1 MSKPNGEDNKLAE
14 NKAAENGDDGNAN
27 KAAENGDDGNANG
40 AAANADEG
48 NANGNGAQGEGS
60 DGDDGKVLD
69 SHGQPGINKERH
81 DKEVAELKK
90 QIEELKAD
98 AAEAAESKA
107 KRDEFEQKVSDLEG
121 KLADSELSRKLEKV
135 GCRSVKAAKAL
146 LPDYDGDIEKL
157 RAAEPFLFE
166 EVKPAGS
173 TGFKPKA
180 ADPKDDQEEL
190 DKLFGI
196 KK

>member
-1 MSKPNGEDNKLAE
+1 MLKQNDPEE
-14 NKAAENGDDGNAN
+14 NKISAREEGENAEG
-27 KAAENGDDGNANG
+27 GNANG
-40 AAANADEG
+40 E
-48 NANGNGAQGEGS
+48 GAQGEGNE
-60 DGDDGKVLD
+60 GDEGKVLD

-107 KRDEFEQKVSDLEG
+107 KRAEYEQKVSDLEG

-146 LPDYDGDIEKL
+146 LADYDGDIEKL

-166 EVKPAGS
+166 EVKPTGS

-180 ADPKDDQEEL
+180 NDPKDDQEEL

>member
-1 MSKPNGEDNKLAE
+1 MQKQNEPEENKLSAQGAGESANGE
-14 NKAAENGDDGNAN
+14 
-27 KAAENGDDGNANG
+27 
-40 AAANADEG
+40 
-48 NANGNGAQGEGS
+48 GAQGEGN

-90 QIEELKAD
+90 RIEELKAD
-98 AAEAAESKA
+98 AAEAAESRA

-146 LPDYDGDIEKL
+146 LPDYDGDVEKL

-166 EVKPAGS
+166 EVKPTGS

>member
-1 MSKPNGEDNKLAE
+1 MPKQNDPEENKLTAHESGE
-14 NKAAENGDDGNAN
+14 NADDGNAN
-27 KAAENGDDGNANG
+27 
-40 AAANADEG
+40 DEG
-48 NANGNGAQGEGS
+48 ARDEGS
-60 DGDDGKVLD
+60 EGDDGKVLD
-69 SHGQPGINKERH
+69 THGQPGINKERH
-81 DKEVAELKK
+81 DKEVAELRK

-107 KRDEFEQKVSDLEG
+107 KRAEYEQKVSDLEG

-146 LPDYDGDIEKL
+146 LADYDGDIEKL

-180 ADPKDDQEEL
+180 NDPKDDQEEL

>member
-1 MSKPNGEDNKLAE
+1 MPKQNDPEE
-14 NKAAENGDDGNAN
+14 NKISAPEAGENAEG
-27 KAAENGDDGNANG
+27 GNANG
-40 AAANADEG
+40 E
-48 NANGNGAQGEGS
+48 GAQGEGS
-60 DGDDGKVLD
+60 EGDDGKVLD
-69 SHGQPGINKERH
+69 THGQPGINKERH

-107 KRDEFEQKVSDLEG
+107 KRAEYEQKVSDLED

-146 LPDYDGDIEKL
+146 LADYDGDIEKL

-166 EVKPAGS
+166 EDKPTGS

-180 ADPKDDQEEL
+180 NDPKDDQEEL

>member
-1 MSKPNGEDNKLAE
+1 MQKQNDPEENKLSAQE
-14 NKAAENGDDGNAN
+14 AGDNADG
-27 KAAENGDDGNANG
+27 GNANG
-40 AAANADEG
+40 E
-48 NANGNGAQGEGS
+48 GAQGEGNE
-60 DGDDGKVLD
+60 GDDGKVLD

-81 DKEVAELKK
+81 DKEVAELRK

-107 KRDEFEQKVSDLEG
+107 KRAEYEQKVSDLED

-166 EVKPAGS
+166 EVKPTGS

>member
-1 MSKPNGEDNKLAE
+1 MPKPNDQEENKLTAPESGE
-14 NKAAENGDDGNAN
+14 NADGGNAN
-27 KAAENGDDGNANG
+27 
-40 AAANADEG
+40 DE
-48 NANGNGAQGEGS
+48 GAQGEGS
-60 DGDDGKVLD
+60 EGDDGKVLD

-107 KRDEFEQKVSDLEG
+107 KRAEYEKKVNDLEG

-146 LPDYDGDIEKL
+146 LADYDGDIEKL

-166 EVKPAGS
+166 EVKPTGS

-180 ADPKDDQEEL
+180 NDPKDDQEEL

>member
-1 MSKPNGEDNKLAE
+1 MQKPNDTAE
-14 NKAAENGDDGNAN
+14 NKLTEPKAGDNADG
-27 KAAENGDDGNANG
+27 GNANG
-40 AAANADEG
+40 EG
-48 NANGNGAQGEGS
+48 EGAQGEVNE
-60 DGDDGKVLD
+60 GDDGKVLD

-81 DKEVAELKK
+81 DKEVAELRK

-166 EVKPAGS
+166 EVKPTGS

>member
-1 MSKPNGEDNKLAE
+1 MQKQNDSEENKLSAQG
-14 NKAAENGDDGNAN
+14 AG
-27 KAAENGDDGNANG
+27 GNANG
-40 AAANADEG
+40 E
-48 NANGNGAQGEGS
+48 GAQGEGNE
-60 DGDDGKVLD
+60 GDDGKVLD

-81 DKEVAELKK
+81 DKEVAGLRK

-166 EVKPAGS
+166 EVKPTGS
-173 TGFKPKA
+173 TGFKPNA

>member
-1 MSKPNGEDNKLAE
+1 MPKQNDPDENKLTASESGE
-14 NKAAENGDDGNAN
+14 NADG
-27 KAAENGDDGNANG
+27 GNANG
-40 AAANADEG
+40 E
-48 NANGNGAQGEGS
+48 GAQGEGS
-60 DGDDGKVLD
+60 EGDDGKVLD
-69 SHGQPGINKERH
+69 THGQPGINKERH

-107 KRDEFEQKVSDLEG
+107 KRAEYEKKVSDLEG

-146 LPDYDGDIEKL
+146 LADYDGDIEKL

-166 EVKPAGS
+166 EDKPTGS

-180 ADPKDDQEEL
+180 NDPKDDQEEL

>member
-1 MSKPNGEDNKLAE
+1 MQKPNDPKENKLTASESGE
-14 NKAAENGDDGNAN
+14 NADGGNAN
-27 KAAENGDDGNANG
+27 
-40 AAANADEG
+40 DEG
-48 NANGNGAQGEGS
+48 AQDEGS
-60 DGDDGKVLD
+60 EGDDGKVLD
-69 SHGQPGINKERH
+69 THGQPGINKERH

-107 KRDEFEQKVSDLEG
+107 KRAEYEKKVSDLEG

-146 LPDYDGDIEKL
+146 LADYDGDIEKL

-166 EVKPAGS
+166 EDKPTGS

-180 ADPKDDQEEL
+180 NDPKDDQEEL

>member
-1 MSKPNGEDNKLAE
+1 MQKPNDPAE
-14 NKAAENGDDGNAN
+14 NKLSAQEAGD
-27 KAAENGDDGNANG
+27 NANG
-40 AAANADEG
+40 E
-48 NANGNGAQGEGS
+48 NANGEGAQGDGNE
-60 DGDDGKVLD
+60 GDDGKVLD

-81 DKEVAELKK
+81 DKEVAELRK

-107 KRDEFEQKVSDLEG
+107 KRAEYEQKVSDLEG

-146 LPDYDGDIEKL
+146 LPDYDGDVEKL

-166 EVKPAGS
+166 EVKPTGS

>member
-1 MSKPNGEDNKLAE
+1 MQEQNDPEE
-14 NKAAENGDDGNAN
+14 NKPSAQ
-27 KAAENGDDGNANG
+27 G
-40 AAANADEG
+40 AGENADGE
-48 NANGNGAQGEGS
+48 GAQGEGN
-60 DGDDGKVLD
+60 DGDGGKVLD

-81 DKEVAELKK
+81 DKEVAELKR

-146 LPDYDGDIEKL
+146 LPDYDGDVEKL

-166 EVKPAGS
+166 EAKPTGS

-180 ADPKDDQEEL
+180 AEPKDDQEEL

>member
-1 MSKPNGEDNKLAE
+1 MSKPNDQEENKLTAHESGE
-14 NKAAENGDDGNAN
+14 NADGGNAN
-27 KAAENGDDGNANG
+27 
-40 AAANADEG
+40 DEG
-48 NANGNGAQGEGS
+48 AQDEGS
-60 DGDDGKVLD
+60 EGDDGKVLD
-69 SHGQPGINKERH
+69 THGQPGINKERH
-81 DKEVAELKK
+81 DKEVAELRK

-107 KRDEFEQKVSDLEG
+107 KRAEYEQKVSDLEG

-146 LPDYDGDIEKL
+146 LADYDGDIEKL

-166 EVKPAGS
+166 EDKPTGS

-180 ADPKDDQEEL
+180 NDPKDDQEEL

>member
-1 MSKPNGEDNKLAE
+1 MQKQNDPEENKLSAQE
-14 NKAAENGDDGNAN
+14 AAEGDDG
-27 KAAENGDDGNANG
+27 GNANANGEG
-40 AAANADEG
+40 AQCEG
-48 NANGNGAQGEGS
+48 N
-60 DGDDGKVLD
+60 DGDDGKVVD

-107 KRDEFEQKVSDLEG
+107 KRAEYEQKVSDLEG

>member
-1 MSKPNGEDNKLAE
+1 MQKPNDPEENKLSAQE
-14 NKAAENGDDGNAN
+14 AGD
-27 KAAENGDDGNANG
+27 NANG
-40 AAANADEG
+40 E
-48 NANGNGAQGEGS
+48 NANGEGAQGEGNE
-60 DGDDGKVLD
+60 GDDGKVLD

-146 LPDYDGDIEKL
+146 LPDYDGDVEKL

-166 EVKPAGS
+166 EVKPTTGS

>member
-1 MSKPNGEDNKLAE
+1 MPKPNGEDNKLAE
-14 NKAAENGDDGNAN
+14 NKAAENGD
-27 KAAENGDDGNANG
+27 EGNANG
-40 AAANADEG
+40 AAANGDEG
-48 NANGNGAQGEGS
+48 NANGAQGEGS

-98 AAEAAESKA
+98 VAEAAESKA

-121 KLADSELSRKLEKV
+121 KLADSELSRKLEKI

-146 LPDYDGDIEKL
+146 LADYDGSIEKL
-157 RAAEPFLFE
+157 REAEPFLFE
-166 EVKPAGS
+166 EVKPTGS
-173 TGFKPKA
+173 TGFKPKVP
-180 ADPKDDQEEL
+180 DPKDEQDEL

>member
-1 MSKPNGEDNKLAE
+1 MPKPNDQEENKLTAHE
-14 NKAAENGDDGNAN
+14 SGGNADGGNAN
-27 KAAENGDDGNANG
+27 
-40 AAANADEG
+40 DEG
-48 NANGNGAQGEGS
+48 AQDEGS
-60 DGDDGKVLD
+60 EGDDGKVLD
-69 SHGQPGINKERH
+69 THGQPGINKERH
-81 DKEVAELKK
+81 DKEVAELRK

-107 KRDEFEQKVSDLEG
+107 KRAEYEQKVSDLEG

-146 LPDYDGDIEKL
+146 LADYDGDIEKL

-166 EVKPAGS
+166 EDKPTGS

-180 ADPKDDQEEL
+180 NDPKDDQEEL

>member
-1 MSKPNGEDNKLAE
+1 MQKQNDPEENKLSAQGE
-14 NKAAENGDDGNAN
+14 GE
-27 KAAENGDDGNANG
+27 NANG
-40 AAANADEG
+40 E
-48 NANGNGAQGEGS
+48 GAQGEGN

-121 KLADSELSRKLEKV
+121 KLADSELSRKLEKA

-146 LPDYDGDIEKL
+146 LPDYDGDVEKL

-166 EVKPAGS
+166 EVKPTGS

-180 ADPKDDQEEL
+180 ADPKDYQEEL

>member
-1 MSKPNGEDNKLAE
+1 MPKPNDPEE
-14 NKAAENGDDGNAN
+14 NKISTPEEGENADG
-27 KAAENGDDGNANG
+27 GNANG
-40 AAANADEG
+40 E
-48 NANGNGAQGEGS
+48 GAQGEGS
-60 DGDDGKVLD
+60 EGDEGKVLD

-81 DKEVAELKK
+81 DKEVAELRK

-107 KRDEFEQKVSDLEG
+107 KRAEYEKKVSDLEG

-146 LPDYDGDIEKL
+146 LADYDGDIEKL

-166 EVKPAGS
+166 EVKPTGS

-180 ADPKDDQEEL
+180 NDPKDDQEEL

>member
-1 MSKPNGEDNKLAE
+1 MQKQNDPKENKLSAQE
-14 NKAAENGDDGNAN
+14 AGNNADG
-27 KAAENGDDGNANG
+27 GNANG
-40 AAANADEG
+40 E
-48 NANGNGAQGEGS
+48 NANGEGEGAQGEGNE
-60 DGDDGKVLD
+60 GDDGKVLD

-81 DKEVAELKK
+81 DKEVAELRK

-107 KRDEFEQKVSDLEG
+107 KRAEYEQKVSDLEG

-146 LPDYDGDIEKL
+146 LPDYDGDVEKL

-166 EVKPAGS
+166 EVKPTGS

>member
-1 MSKPNGEDNKLAE
+1 MQKQNDPEENKLSAQGAGESANGEGAQ
-14 NKAAENGDDGNAN
+14 GDNAN
-27 KAAENGDDGNANG
+27 CGNANG
-40 AAANADEG
+40 E
-48 NANGNGAQGEGS
+48 GAQGEGN

-90 QIEELKAD
+90 QIKELKAD

-146 LPDYDGDIEKL
+146 LPDYDGDVEKL

-166 EVKPAGS
+166 EVKPTGS

>member
-1 MSKPNGEDNKLAE
+1 MQKQNDPEENKLSAQGAGE
-14 NKAAENGDDGNAN
+14 
-27 KAAENGDDGNANG
+27 NANG
-40 AAANADEG
+40 EG
-48 NANGNGAQGEGS
+48 AQGDNANGEGAQGEGN

-69 SHGQPGINKERH
+69 SHGQTGINKERH

-146 LPDYDGDIEKL
+146 LPDYDGDVEKL

-166 EVKPAGS
+166 EVKPTGS

>member
-1 MSKPNGEDNKLAE
+1 MQKQNDPEE
-14 NKAAENGDDGNAN
+14 NKISAHEEGENAEG
-27 KAAENGDDGNANG
+27 GNANG
-40 AAANADEG
+40 E
-48 NANGNGAQGEGS
+48 GAQGEGNE
-60 DGDDGKVLD
+60 GDEGKVLD

-107 KRDEFEQKVSDLEG
+107 KRAEYEKKVNDLEG

-146 LPDYDGDIEKL
+146 LADYDGDIEKL

-180 ADPKDDQEEL
+180 NDPKDDQEEL

>member
-1 MSKPNGEDNKLAE
+1 MQKQNDPEENKLSAQGAGENANGEGAQ
-14 NKAAENGDDGNAN
+14 GDNAN
-27 KAAENGDDGNANG
+27 GGNANG
-40 AAANADEG
+40 E
-48 NANGNGAQGEGS
+48 GAQGEGN

-157 RAAEPFLFE
+157 RAAEPVPVRRGQACWFHW
-166 EVKPAGS
+166 VQA
-173 TGFKPKA
+173 
-180 ADPKDDQEEL
+180 
-190 DKLFGI
+190 
-196 KK
+196 

>member
-1 MSKPNGEDNKLAE
+1 MQKSNGPAE
-14 NKAAENGDDGNAN
+14 NKLSAQEAGDNAN
-27 KAAENGDDGNANG
+27 GENANGENANGGNANG
-40 AAANADEG
+40 E
-48 NANGNGAQGEGS
+48 GAQGDGNE
-60 DGDDGKVLD
+60 GDDGKVLD

-81 DKEVAELKK
+81 DKEVAELRK

-107 KRDEFEQKVSDLEG
+107 KRAEYEQKVSDLEG

-146 LPDYDGDIEKL
+146 LPDYDGDVEKL

-166 EVKPAGS
+166 EVKPTGS

>member
-1 MSKPNGEDNKLAE
+1 MQKQNDQKENKLSAQE
-14 NKAAENGDDGNAN
+14 AGDNADG
-27 KAAENGDDGNANG
+27 GNANG
-40 AAANADEG
+40 E
-48 NANGNGAQGEGS
+48 NANGEGAQGEGNE
-60 DGDDGKVLD
+60 GDDGKVLD

-81 DKEVAELKK
+81 DKEVAELRK

-107 KRDEFEQKVSDLEG
+107 KRAEYEQKVSDLEG

-146 LPDYDGDIEKL
+146 LPDYDGDVEKL

-166 EVKPAGS
+166 EVKPTGS